1 LVDSSPLGRIR
12 SLETQVR
19 AVISQLDIGELPKE
33 ERAVVT
39 KLRNDL
45 IDAKLDIRDYEF
57 SDTRAEQQ
65 KYGRQAVKRLE
76 SIRAGILAASEYN
89 VFNAVDV
96 AQISAQIEQ
105 IIDEVR

>member
-1 LVDSSPLGRIR
+1 
-12 SLETQVR
+12 VR

-57 SDTRAEQQ
+57 WDSSR
-65 KYGRQAVKRLE
+65 
-76 SIRAGILAASEYN
+76 
-89 VFNAVDV
+89 
-96 AQISAQIEQ
+96 
-105 IIDEVR
+105 

>member
-1 LVDSSPLGRIR
+1 M
-12 SLETQVR
+12 R
-19 AVISQLDIGELPKE
+19 AVISGLDVAELPKD

-39 KLRNDL
+39 KLKNDL
-45 IDAKLDIRDYEF
+45 IDAKLDIRDFEF

-65 KYGRQAVKRLE
+65 QHGKQAVKRLE

-96 AQISAQIEQ
+96 AQLSAQVEQ

>member
-57 SDTRAEQQ
+57 SDTRAEIW
-65 KYGRQAVKRLE
+65 QAGGQATGKHKSWDSSR
-76 SIRAGILAASEYN
+76 
-89 VFNAVDV
+89 
-96 AQISAQIEQ
+96 
-105 IIDEVR
+105 